1 MEPRPP
7 AYPASD
13 VKRERDARD
22 AMSGAARALIMQAVR
37 QGWRE
42 AEAPTALADAADD
55 YVMYLAQ
62 KPSRQ
67 IKAANSN

>member
-1 MEPRPP
+1 
-7 AYPASD
+7 
-13 VKRERDARD
+13 
-22 AMSGAARALIMQAVR
+22 MSGAARALIMEAVR

-42 AEAPTALADAADD
+42 AEAATALADAADD